1 MISKSIFA
9 DQIKL
14 NTVILPYTLEEIG
27 DKAFDGCRRLY
38 NIYCYAAIPPIAEL
52 TSFMNYNAQLYIP
65 CEALELYKSD
75 MVFGEFDNLHCINA
89 DTQPVAPDTIIV
101 TPGTTDVTITWPT
114 EDNAYQYVIE
124 IKKDG
129 EVFCTLTF
137 NADGQ
142 LLNIAFA
149 PSRKGTHSAQ
159 YAAETANGLRFTV
172 TGLEEGTNYTY
183 DVITKDKED
192 NQLSAYSGEF
202 TTYSNT
208 PSDLENL
215 DTQLPISNCQ
225 KLLRDGQLLILKDNK
240 VYTLMGQEIQ

>member
-1 MISKSIFA
+1 MAKISLGTGLEEIATNAFAECNRLYHIYCYPTYPPFA
-9 DQIKL
+9 DQS
-14 NTVILPYTLEEIG
+14 
-27 DKAFDGCRRLY
+27 
-38 NIYCYAAIPPIAEL
+38 
-52 TSFMNYNAQLYIP
+52 SFANYNVYLHVPCSEKEGYDLDIVWGNFKYIE
-65 CEALELYKSD
+65 CLGAESE
-75 MVFGEFDNLHCINA
+75 
-89 DTQPVAPDTIIV
+89 PVAPDTIIV

-137 NADGQ
+137 NSEGQ

-149 PSRKGTHSAQ
+149 PGRKGTHSAQ

-192 NQLSAYSGEF
+192 NQLSA
-202 TTYSNT
+202 
-208 PSDLENL
+208 
-215 DTQLPISNCQ
+215 
-225 KLLRDGQLLILKDNK
+225 
-240 VYTLMGQEIQ
+240 